1 MRIIARYITKEILL
15 AFFAVTGIL
24 LFIVL
29 TNRFAVY
36 LAKAATGELPISFV
50 CYIVGLFIPEL
61 LSYLIPL
68 GLLIGILFSFGRLYA
83 ESEMTVLLACG
94 VSKKYLIKLTL
105 FVALI
110 IAMLT
115 AILTLWVVPKAALA
129 RQAILVK
136 AETFA
141 LSQSLAS
148 QQFQTF
154 GDGKLIFYL
163 EDASGKP
170 EKLSGAFIAERPL
183 PVANRESGWT
193 LITAHQGAIKQDEE
207 TGNMYLVLRDG
218 HRYQGLP
225 GAANYSVTDFKEYGR
240 SIVIETSA
248 EAIKGDSLRDKD
260 TRALLDSTEAE
271 DATELQW
278 RLSLP
283 LSVLILALIAVP
295 LAEVKP
301 RQGRFGRF
309 LPALMIYIIYYN
321 AFTICRRW
329 VAAGVLPSFIGVWWV
344 HAVAFLIGLG
354 LVAKDCGWLRRKV

>member
-1 MRIIARYITKEILL
+1 MRIITRYITKEILS
-15 AFFAVTGIL
+15 AFLAVTGIL

-50 CYIVGLFIPEL
+50 CYIVALSIPEL

-68 GLLIGILFSFGRLYA
+68 GLLIGILFAFGRLYA
-83 ESEMTVLLACG
+83 GSEMTVLLACG
-94 VSKKYLIKLTL
+94 VSKKFFIKLTL

-110 IAMLT
+110 ISMLT
-115 AILTLWVVPKAALA
+115 AALTLWMVPKAALA

-136 AETFA
+136 AETIA
-141 LSQSLAS
+141 LSRSLVS

-154 GDGKLIFYL
+154 GDRRLIFYL

-170 EKLSGAFIAERPL
+170 EKLSGVFIAEKPL
-183 PVANRESGWT
+183 SVPKGESEWT

-225 GAANYSVTDFKEYGR
+225 GAADYSVTDFQEYGR
-240 SIVIETSA
+240 SVEVEVYTGT
-248 EAIKGDSLRDKD
+248 IKGDSLRDKG
-260 TRALLDSTEAE
+260 TLALLHSTEAE
-271 DATELQW
+271 DAAELQW

-283 LSVLILALIAVP
+283 LSVLILALIAMP

-329 VAAGVLPSFIGVWWV
+329 VVAGVLPSFIGVWWV

-354 LVAKDCGWLRRKV
+354 LIAKDCGWLRRKI